1 MKSPF
6 KNWTPSQIL
15 AGGFF
20 ALISVGTLFLSLPFS
35 ASNGVSIGLLDAF
48 FTSVSS
54 VCVTGL
60 IVKNTPVDFSV
71 FGQIVIMLL
80 VQVGGLG
87 YMTSASVIYLIVGK
101 RIGLAERLIMRES
114 LNVLSMEGLVR
125 FTKGVLFIT
134 LIIEGIAALILSIRF
149 SHDFSY
155 IKALYLG
162 IFHSVTSFNN
172 AGFSLFSDNLTGYRD
187 DILVNTVIMANIILG
202 GIGFIIFSDLYRY
215 IKKEIQNLSLHTKL
229 TLTTTFLLILAG
241 AVLLFIFESSGS
253 TNIMQGASLSDRILV
268 SLFHSVSARTAGF
281 NTVNVGDMAND
292 SLFVLIV
299 LMVIGASPGSTG
311 GGIKT
316 TTYAIMM
323 VALWSAARGRQDY
336 TIFKRRI
343 SVELVAK
350 AFLLTTMVT
359 IIIITSTTLL
369 LLTENRSFIQ
379 TLFEVSS
386 AFGTVGLS
394 TGDGGI
400 LSLSGLFST
409 AGKIIISIT
418 MYTGRL
424 GPLLLSIA
432 IVKGMYHQRYR
443 YPEGKILIG

>member
-20 ALISVGTLFLSLPFS
+20 ALILVGTLFLTLTLS
-35 ASNGVSIGLLDAF
+35 ASNGVSIGLVDAF

-60 IVKNTPVDFSV
+60 IVKDTPLDFSL
-71 FGQIVIMLL
+71 FGQIVIMVL
-80 VQVGGLG
+80 VQIGGLG

-114 LNVLSMEGLVR
+114 LNVFSMAGLVR

-134 LIIEGIAALILSIRF
+134 LVIEGVAALFLAVRF
-149 SHDFSY
+149 SRDFSY
-155 IKALYLG
+155 LKALYLG

-172 AGFSLFSDNLTGYRD
+172 AGFSLFSDNLMGYSGD
-187 DILVNTVIMANIILG
+187 FAVNLIIMTNIILG

-215 IKKEIQNLSLHTKL
+215 SKREIQNLSLHTKI
-229 TLTTTFLLILAG
+229 TLTATVLLIFIG
-241 AVLLFIFESSGS
+241 AILLFTFENSGS
-253 TNIMQGASLSDRILV
+253 AATMQGLSLTDRILV

-281 NTVNVGDMAND
+281 NTVNVADMAND
-292 SLFVLIV
+292 SLFLLIV

-316 TTYAIMM
+316 TTFAIMM
-323 VALWSAARGRQDY
+323 VALWTSVRGRQD
-336 TIFKRRI
+336 TTVFRRRI
-343 SVELVAK
+343 PVELVAK

-379 TLFEVSS
+379 TLFEVAS

-409 AGKIIISIT
+409 TGKIIISLT
-418 MYTGRL
+418 MYAGRL
-424 GPLLLSIA
+424 GPLLLIIA
-432 IVKGMYHQRYR
+432 IVKGAYPQRYR
-443 YPEGKILIG
+443 YPEGRILIG

>member
-20 ALISVGTLFLSLPFS
+20 ALILVGTLFLTLPLS
-35 ASNGVSIGLLDAF
+35 ASNGVSIGLVDAF

-60 IVKNTPVDFSV
+60 IVKDTPLDFSL

-80 VQVGGLG
+80 VQIGGLG
-87 YMTSASVIYLIVGK
+87 YMTSATVIYLLVGK
-101 RIGLAERLIMRES
+101 RIGLAERLIMREN

-134 LIIEGIAALILSIRF
+134 LVIEGIAALLLAVRF
-149 SHDFSY
+149 SRDFSY
-155 IKALYLG
+155 LKALYLG

-172 AGFSLFSDNLTGYRD
+172 AGFSLFSDNLIGYRGD
-187 DILVNTVIMANIILG
+187 FAVNVIIMANIILG

-215 IKKEIQNLSLHTKL
+215 SKREIQNLSLHTKI
-229 TLTTTFLLILAG
+229 TLTATVLLIFMG
-241 AVLLFIFESSGS
+241 AILLFTFENSGS
-253 TNIMQGASLSDRILV
+253 AATMQGLSLTDRILV

-281 NTVNVGDMAND
+281 NTVNVADMAND
-292 SLFVLIV
+292 SLFLLIV

-316 TTYAIMM
+316 TTFAIMM
-323 VALWSAARGRQDY
+323 VALWTSVRGRQD
-336 TIFKRRI
+336 TTVFRRRI
-343 SVELVAK
+343 PIELVAK

-379 TLFEVSS
+379 TLFEVAS

-400 LSLSGLFST
+400 LSLSGMFST
-409 AGKIIISIT
+409 TGKIIISLT
-418 MYTGRL
+418 MYAGRL
-424 GPLLLSIA
+424 GPLLLSIM
-432 IVKGMYHQRYR
+432 IVKGAYPQRYR
-443 YPEGKILIG
+443 YPEGRILIG

>member
-20 ALISVGTLFLSLPFS
+20 ALILVGTLFLTLPLS
-35 ASNGVSIGLLDAF
+35 ASNGVSIGLVDAF

-60 IVKNTPVDFSV
+60 IVKDTPLDFSL

-80 VQVGGLG
+80 VQIGGLG
-87 YMTSASVIYLIVGK
+87 YMTSATIIYLLVGK
-101 RIGLAERLIMRES
+101 RIGLAERLIMREN

-134 LIIEGIAALILSIRF
+134 LVIEGIAALLLAVRF
-149 SHDFSY
+149 SRDFSY
-155 IKALYLG
+155 LKALYLG

-172 AGFSLFSDNLTGYRD
+172 AGFSLFSDNLIGYRGD
-187 DILVNTVIMANIILG
+187 FAVNVIIMANIILG

-215 IKKEIQNLSLHTKL
+215 SKREIQNLSLHTKI
-229 TLTTTFLLILAG
+229 TLTATVLLIFMG
-241 AVLLFIFESSGS
+241 AILLFTFENSGS
-253 TNIMQGASLSDRILV
+253 AATMQGLSLTDRILV

-281 NTVNVGDMAND
+281 NTVNVADMAND
-292 SLFVLIV
+292 SLFLLIV

-316 TTYAIMM
+316 TTFAIMM
-323 VALWSAARGRQDY
+323 VALWTSVRGRQD
-336 TIFKRRI
+336 TTVFRRRI
-343 SVELVAK
+343 PIELVAK

-379 TLFEVSS
+379 TLFEVAS

-400 LSLSGLFST
+400 LSLSGIFST
-409 AGKIIISIT
+409 TGKIIISLT
-418 MYTGRL
+418 MYAGRL
-424 GPLLLSIA
+424 GPLLLSIM
-432 IVKGMYHQRYR
+432 IVKGAYPQRYR
-443 YPEGKILIG
+443 YPEGRILIG